1 MYEIEEY
8 TTEDGHTPFSE
19 WLLGLRDRRAQARI
33 LSRLDRVQLGNLGDW
48 KALGGR
54 HGLAELRDPYGP
66 GLRIYFAIIGGRVV
80 LLLAGSTKRDQ
91 RSAIRRAEVHLDDF
105 LRRTRP

>member
-66 GLRIYFAIIGGRVV
+66 GLRIYFGDHRRACRPAAG
-80 LLLAGSTKRDQ
+80 GSTKRDQ
-91 RSAIRRAEVHLDDF
+91 RSAILAGRSASR
-105 LRRTRP
+105 